1 MAGRELKRRSR
12 LSILELYMLGEYM
25 DGWSGGVVWC
35 CDDGGDMEGLFKSS
49 TIGVESGVR

>member
-25 DGWSGGVVWC
+25 DGWSGGVVCGVVWCVVWC
-35 CDDGGDMEGLFKSS
+35 CDDDGDMEGSLQ
-49 TIGVESGVR
+49 